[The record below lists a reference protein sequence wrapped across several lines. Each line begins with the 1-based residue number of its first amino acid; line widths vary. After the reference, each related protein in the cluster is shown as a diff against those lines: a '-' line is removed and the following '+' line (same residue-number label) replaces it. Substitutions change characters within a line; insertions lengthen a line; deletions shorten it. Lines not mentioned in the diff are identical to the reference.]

1 MASTDSKP
9 GLKTPPVI
17 PPIPFDREED
27 EAYAKG
33 RFVVM
38 RLRANPQDDKSPT
51 HDVQVPYFY
60 DGTCEQLLEFIEK
73 VRAVCVGQALV
84 TGPQKFSFMRQVLKG
99 GPLAQW
105 NYVASTQPG
114 MTESDA
120 EFEICLRSLVSYV
133 FPRQALELQTRYMR
147 HHMRKPYTMKVK
159 HFKNRVLNMN
169 NMLQKFPPDFLEA
182 QKLSDS
188 ELKEIIQYAMPVKWN
203 NEMIRQNFDPTK
215 STLHELIEFYER
227 QECVESMNPQR
238 VNESDTK
245 QAGKGPSGKTG
256 PSGGHVGYDFQTR
269 PFRGRSAHE
278 KRTSNKT
285 STGKPSYKSGYD
297 ADKWCELHQVHGHD
311 LSTCHLMVDQAKKMR
326 AAWESSKAGETS
338 GDRARKKQREEK
350 ALQAYVHDM
359 VASELKK
366 RKSPPSHKQVHFAE
380 DEYRD
385 RKSYESSDDE
395 ILYGEQDFKGLS
407 LGEQVENE
415 TTDEEGED
423 EKKPRHEVL

>member
-9 GLKTPPVI
+9 GMKTPPVI
-17 PPIPFDREED
+17 PPIPFEREQD

-33 RFVVM
+33 QFVVM
-38 RLRANPQDDKSPT
+38 RLRASPQDDKSPT

-105 NYVASTQPG
+105 NYVASIQPG
-114 MTESDA
+114 TTESDA

-159 HFKNRVLNMN
+159 HFKNRVLDIN
-169 NMLQKFPPDFLEA
+169 NMLQKFPPDFNEA
-182 QKLSDS
+182 QKLSES
-188 ELKEIIQYAMPVKWN
+188 ELKEIIQYGLPVKWN

-238 VNESDTK
+238 VNESDK
-245 QAGKGPSGKTG
+245 KHAGNGPSGKTG
-256 PSGGHVGYDFQTR
+256 PSGGNDGYDFQSR

-278 KRTSNKT
+278 KRNSNKT
-285 STGKPSYKSGYD
+285 STGKPSYKSRYD

-311 LSTCHLMVDQAKKMR
+311 LSTCHLMLDQAKKMR

-350 ALQAYVHDM
+350 TLQAYVHDM

-366 RKSPPSHKQVHFAE
+366 RKEPPSHKQVHFAE
-380 DEYRD
+380 EYREQ
-385 RKSYESSDDE
+385 KVAESSDEE
-395 ILYGEQDFKGLS
+395 ILYGEQDFEGLS
-407 LGEQVENE
+407 LQDHFKNE
-415 TTDEEGED
+415 TSDEDEED